1 MGEGFVSP
9 LNSTYPPAKGLDNS
23 SHITTASLVYTRQTA
38 PTPWPILAFSLGVSL
53 LISLWGTV
61 KSFLEYRDGNPSKPG
76 IISVVLT
83 SISGLYNAYRGI
95 VAFVAVIQLITNH
108 AGTGPPDIISVTGL
122 LLCIV
127 PYLYIAPFHVAETKE
142 EKMVNRFAWSLSFLA
157 FVSALATMCILIV
170 KILDERSN
178 KLSMYGLWELQGGNC
193 PVPLGSDANISQF
206 CPIPSK
212 VLSCDQIANFTSDDD
227 ILGPTTLWDW
237 QTTGSGNAL
246 ALEQFAYAIIN
257 IVTVILAVGALFWHL
272 YKKSGLRERFQLA
285 RDRRRKGDDRQRR
298 IRLFDKEYREQEA
311 QRTKGRNWLLLKT
324 VPMLI
329 IIIITAFALWVT
341 VKEETNP
348 HEIAIIDSSEQ
359 SNSTQSAGNGTVWAD
374 CFTIKP
380 PSDKY
385 GFLKFWWED
394 EHRDVASAIAL
405 L

>member
-1 MGEGFVSP
+1 MENGFVSP
-9 LNSTYPPAKGLDNS
+9 LNPTYPPAKGLDNS

-61 KSFLEYRDGNPSKPG
+61 KSFLEYRDSNPSKPG

-83 SISGLYNAYRGI
+83 SISALYNAYRGV
-95 VAFVAVIQLITNH
+95 VAFVAVIQLITNY
-108 AGTGPPDIISVTGL
+108 AGTGPPDIISVSGL

-157 FVSALATMCILIV
+157 FVSALAAMIILIV
-170 KILDERSN
+170 KILDEQSN

-193 PVPLGSDANISQF
+193 PVPLLPDANISQF
-206 CPIPSK
+206 CPPPSG
-212 VLSCDQIANFTSDDD
+212 VLSCDQIANFTSDGG
-227 ILGPTTLWDW
+227 ILGPTSTLWTL
-237 QTTGSGNAL
+237 QTDGNAL

-257 IVTVILAVGALFWHL
+257 ITSVGAAVGALFWHL
-272 YKKSGLRERFQLA
+272 YKKSGLRKRFQLA
-285 RDRRRKGDDRQRR
+285 RDRRRKEDDRQRR
-298 IRLFDKEYREQEA
+298 IRLFREEYPEQET
-311 QRTKGRNWLLLKT
+311 QRTKGKNWLLLKT
-324 VPMLI
+324 VPTLI
-329 IIIITAFALWVT
+329 IIIITAFALWIT
-341 VKEETNP
+341 VKEEANP
-348 HEIAIIDSSEQ
+348 PEITIMDSSEP

-380 PSDKY
+380 PLDKY

-394 EHRDVASAIAL
+394 EHRDVVSAIAL
-405 L
+405 F